1 MFLCQVG
8 KLTVKEISVLEVI
21 RKHMTVQQW
30 TMTRCCHK
38 TVIQRAYQVFAS
50 NSLPFSCS
58 HQREDYGK
66 FPVLLVF
73 NDYKYHKRW
82 KLTSKYM
89 HIQVFFMF
97 KNNFILKCLH
107 ANNLKFIYLNCWC
120 NRKYELYYKKNLKL
134 CTQRLVAM

>member
-21 RKHMTVQQW
+21 RKHMTIQQW

-66 FPVLLVF
+66 FPVLCVF
-73 NDYKYHKRW
+73 NDYKYHKDESSPQN
-82 KLTSKYM
+82 TCTYS
-89 HIQVFFMF
+89 FFMF
-97 KNNFILKCLH
+97 KNNFVLKCLH
-107 ANNLKFIYLNCWC
+107 AINLKFIYLNCSC
-120 NRKYELYYKKNLKL
+120 NRSMNYITKKLKL
-134 CTQRLVAM
+134 CTRRLVAM